1 MLAWQL
7 RKLKT
12 VVKCIITTETLASE
26 RAMKLVIL
34 VKTLLLETLN
44 IYMQNQILSINCV
57 TDSKSLHELVYST

>member
-26 RAMKLVIL
+26 SAMKLVIL
-34 VKTLLLETLN
+34 VKTLLLEILN